1 VLLIIEYVL
10 FSRKIFYHLFYIMNF
25 LKNYLKKIEASHATL
40 FVIGVLFIIYLFKS
54 YSADKMGSGSEQM
67 TDRKTQEMYEQTISA
82 PQSGPEPS
90 APLGQNESYASARGV
105 SSSMQGMPPS
115 CKKQQVADPSELL
128 PKNSANDEWAKLNP
142 SGSGDLQDVNLLR
155 SGYHMGIDTV
165 GNSLRNANLQ
175 LRSEPANPQINVGPW
190 NNTTIAA
197 DTMRVPLEI
206 GQGCQ

>member
-1 VLLIIEYVL
+1 
-10 FSRKIFYHLFYIMNF
+10 MNF

-67 TDRKTQEMYEQTISA
+67 SSRKTQEMYNQANSSQ
-82 PQSGPEPS
+82 QSGPEPS
-90 APLGQNESYASARGV
+90 APLGQNESYASAGGV

-115 CKKQQVADPSELL
+115 CSKQQVADPSELL
-128 PKNSANDEWAKLNP
+128 PKNNANDEWAKLNP

-175 LRSEPANPQINVGPW
+175 LRSEPANPQVNVGPW